1 MLRSFAPKIQ
11 TMKLTHQL
19 FLLIIIVFWNTQS
32 SAQKSLL
39 QSGPML
45 GYTDMLET
53 MLWVQTTSA
62 AKVQIAYW
70 DKEVNPV
77 SEKKFTDI
85 YSTNKKEGYTAHLV
99 ADQVE
104 PGKVY
109 AYQLF
114 INDKPIDLDY
124 PTEFQTQPLWQ
135 WRNDPP
141 PFKMAIGSCFYVNET
156 KYDRPGKPYGGDYQ
170 IFEALHAQ
178 RPDAMLWL
186 GDNTYLREVDW
197 YTRTGFIHRYT
208 HTRSLPELQ
217 PLLASTHH
225 YAIWDDHDYGPNDSD
240 RSFVHKALSKEV
252 FKLFW
257 GNPTYGLP
265 GKEGI
270 TTSFKFVDMDFF
282 LVDNRTFRNPNQR
295 TSGEQVLIGKDQMEW
310 LIDALVASSAPFK
323 FIAIGGQ
330 VLNPSAKHE
339 RYVNLCPEERTYLLK
354 RIGEE
359 GIKNVVFLTGDVH
372 HTELSK
378 LETSNGSAIY
388 DLTVSPLT
396 SGVYEADGENRL
408 VVEGTIV
415 NERNFG
421 ILEFSGPRTARVM
434 TISVFNSNGEEQW
447 RKEIAA
453 EK

>member
-1 MLRSFAPKIQ
+1 MNQ
-11 TMKLTHQL
+11 TRHFFTFLILSL
-19 FLLIIIVFWNTQS
+19 FITKTI
-32 SAQKSLL
+32 AQKSLL

-45 GYTDMLET
+45 GYTDMMET
-53 MLWVQTTSA
+53 MIWVQTTQSA
-62 AKVQIAYW
+62 LVQIEYW
-70 DKEVNPV
+70 
-77 SEKKFTDI
+77 EKDTTLKSKFTDP
-85 YSTNKKEGYTAHLV
+85 YTTKKEEGYTAHLV

-109 AYQLF
+109 EYQV
-114 INDKPIDLDY
+114 IIENKPVKLDY
-124 PTEFQTQPLWQ
+124 PTTFQTQTLWQ
-135 WRNDPP
+135 WRTDPP
-141 PFKMAIGSCFYVNET
+141 PFKVALGSCFYVNET
-156 KYDRPGKPYGGDYQ
+156 KYDRPGNPYGGDYHILKTIHEQ
-170 IFEALHAQ
+170 Q
-178 RPDAMLWL
+178 PDVMLWL

-225 YAIWDDHDYGPNDSD
+225 YATWDDHDYGPNDSD
-240 RSFVHKALSKEV
+240 GSYIYKDMAKEI
-252 FKLFW
+252 FQLFW

-270 TTSFKFVDMDFF
+270 TTAFQFADMDFF
-282 LVDNRTFRNPNQR
+282 LLDNRTFRNPNRR
-295 TSGEQVLIGKDQMEW
+295 TSGEQVLLGKDQMEW
-310 LIDALVASSAPFK
+310 LIDALVASRTPFK
-323 FIAIGGQ
+323 LVGIGGQ
-330 VLNPSAKHE
+330 VLNPRKKFESYA
-339 RYVNLCPEERTYLLK
+339 NLCPEERTYLLK
-354 RIGEE
+354 RISEE

-378 LETSNGSAIY
+378 FELSSGATVY

-396 SGVYEADGENRL
+396 AGVYKSGGENSL

-421 ILEFSGPRTARVM
+421 ILEFSGPRTERMM
-434 TISVFNSNGEEQW
+434 TIRVFNSDGEEKW
-447 RKEIAA
+447 RREVTA

>member
-1 MLRSFAPKIQ
+1 MQYKIP
-11 TMKLTHQL
+11 L
-19 FLLIIIVFWNTQS
+19 FTLLLCTFTVLHTT
-32 SAQKSLL
+32 AQKSLL

-45 GYTDMLET
+45 GYTDMMET
-53 MLWVQTTSA
+53 MLWVQTKSPAT
-62 AKVQIAYW
+62 VQIIYW
-70 DKEVNPV
+70 EKDTNPV
-77 SEKKFTDI
+77 SPKKYTDP
-85 YSTNKKEGYTAHLV
+85 YLTTKAEGYTARLV

-104 PGKVY
+104 PGKKY
-109 AYQLF
+109 DDQLL
-114 INDKPIDLDY
+114 INKVPVELDY
-124 PTEFQTQPLWQ
+124 PTTFQTQPLWQ
-135 WRNDPP
+135 WRTDPP
-141 PFKMAIGSCFYVNET
+141 PFKMALGSCFYVNEPV
-156 KYDRPGKPYGGDYQ
+156 YDRPGKPYGGDYQ
-170 IFEALHAQ
+170 ILEAIHDQ
-178 RPDAMLWL
+178 QPDLMLWL

-225 YAIWDDHDYGPNDSD
+225 YAIWDDHDFGPNDSD
-240 RSFVHKALSKEV
+240 RSFVHKGLAKEI
-252 FKLFW
+252 FQLFW

-270 TTSFKFVDMDFF
+270 TTWFKFVDMDFF
-282 LVDNRTFRNPNQR
+282 LVDNRTFRNPNKR
-295 TSGEQVLIGKDQMEW
+295 TSGEQVLIGEDQMEW
-310 LIDALVASSAPFK
+310 LIDALVASHAPFK

-330 VLNPSAKHE
+330 VLNPRKAHE
-339 RYVNLCPEERTYLLK
+339 SYANLCPEERTYLLK

-378 LETSNGSAIY
+378 LETSNGSTIY

-396 SGVYEADGENRL
+396 SGVYEANNENSL
-408 VVEGTIV
+408 VEEGTVV

-421 ILEFSGPRTARVM
+421 ILESSGPRTSRVL
-434 TISVFNSNGEEQW
+434 TISIFNSNGEEKW
-447 RKEIAA
+447 RREIAA